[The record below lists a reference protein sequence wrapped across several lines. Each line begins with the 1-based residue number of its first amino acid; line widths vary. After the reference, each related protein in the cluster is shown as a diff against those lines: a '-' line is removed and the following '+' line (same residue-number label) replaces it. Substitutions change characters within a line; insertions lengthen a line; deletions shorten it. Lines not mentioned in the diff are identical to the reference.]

1 MTVVALCLLFALGAA
16 LYSSVGHGGASAYIA
31 AMALFSIAP
40 EAMKPTALALNLLV
54 AGFGTW
60 RYARRG
66 LTNWKLVL
74 AFALTA
80 TPAAFIGGAIHL
92 PAIVYKPLVGILLWV
107 AAARLLWQPK
117 MLAERET
124 RAPPLWITLPAG
136 AVLGL
141 LAGLTGTGGGIFL
154 SPLIILN
161 AWEEPRHTSGVVA
174 AFILLN
180 SIAGLAGNAASVGNL
195 PAQLPLFLA
204 SVGAGALLGT
214 WLGVE
219 RLPRPW
225 LLRTL
230 GARFATGLRRHLDP
244 ADDHRSVD
252 RLQHVEQGKA
262 GDRDGGQRLHL
273 DARLSLGADLR
284 IDAEAGQRLIGR
296 DPNLDMGQ
304 WQRMAQRNELG
315 GALGGHDP
323 GELGGGHDRALGS
336 APGAHLLKRFGLAG
350 HDAARRCRADCR
362 FLVRHVGHARS
373 ALVVDMTKAAHDG
386 TSSLR
391 RGTSPASE
399 QGR

>member
-1 MTVVALCLLFALGAA
+1 VDPATVAALCLLFALGAA

-40 EAMKPTALALNLLV
+40 EVMKPTALALNLLV

-66 LTNWKLVL
+66 LTTWKLVL

-80 TPAAFIGGAIHL
+80 TPAAFIGGGIHL
-92 PAIVYKPLVGILLWV
+92 PALYYKPLVGLLLW
-107 AAARLLWQPK
+107 AAAIRLLWQPK
-117 MLAERET
+117 PLAERATE
-124 RAPPLWITLPAG
+124 APPPWVSLPAG

-180 SIAGLAGNAASVGNL
+180 SVAGLAGNVSSVGDL
-195 PAQLPLFLA
+195 PSQLPLFLA
-204 SVGAGALLGT
+204 SVASGALLGT

-230 GARFATGLRRHLDP
+230 G
-244 ADDHRSVD
+244 V
-252 RLQHVEQGKA
+252 V
-262 GDRDGGQRLHL
+262 
-273 DARLSLGADLR
+273 
-284 IDAEAGQRLIGR
+284 
-296 DPNLDMGQ
+296 
-304 WQRMAQRNELG
+304 
-315 GALGGHDP
+315 
-323 GELGGGHDRALGS
+323 
-336 APGAHLLKRFGLAG
+336 
-350 HDAARRCRADCR
+350 
-362 FLVRHVGHARS
+362 
-373 ALVVDMTKAAHDG
+373 LVVAGAKLLFT
-386 TSSLR
+386 
-391 RGTSPASE
+391 
-399 QGR
+399 